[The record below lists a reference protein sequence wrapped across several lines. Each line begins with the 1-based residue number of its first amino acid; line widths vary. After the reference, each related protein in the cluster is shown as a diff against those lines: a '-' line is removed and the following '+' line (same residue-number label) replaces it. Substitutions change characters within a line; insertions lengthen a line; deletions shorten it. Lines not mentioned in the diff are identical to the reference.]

1 MNSPASWIDRDE
13 VARLLSTLGEP
24 VPRAAAPQ
32 GTEPG
37 SLEASPAPDGPGTTD
52 VPEPQPWMEPME
64 RFGLG
69 SLPSEEDEDACEELP
84 EPPPFSLAQSLRVA
98 ATLTAVRTWA
108 DEGGLLKRR
117 IPAET
122 EALDSLPPG
131 LESAPEAPQ
140 VESLV
145 NSEDS
150 GQAES
155 APTHPEWGTPV
166 FKEQEA
172 ATEEETAAPPDS
184 TGPDTSPGFTFSAI
198 PETGPEAKLTDRM
211 ADFEKLVIQHTEG
224 TLLAL
229 LDRDGHALS
238 FPQALADD
246 PASNRDFVQSV
257 TQMTRSMRRWGRPL
271 GLDHDTAM
279 HFPTQSEWLCLI
291 PILARPQDETSWVFL
306 AVRVPHPI
314 DPFLLDRFRS
324 ALRSTVSGRTE

>member
-13 VARLLSTLGEP
+13 VARLLSSLGEP
-24 VPRAAAPQ
+24 VPHAAAPQ
-32 GTEPG
+32 ATEPG

-64 RFGLG
+64 RFGVG
-69 SLPSEEDEDACEELP
+69 SLPSEEDDDASEDLP

-155 APTHPEWGTPV
+155 APTLPELGTPL

-172 ATEEETAAPPDS
+172 VTEEETAAPPNS
-184 TGPDTSPGFTFSAI
+184 TGPDTSPGFAFSAI
-198 PETGPEAKLTDRM
+198 PATGPEAKLTDRM

-238 FPQALADD
+238 FPQALTDD
-246 PASNRDFVQSV
+246 PATNREFVQSV

-279 HFPTQSEWLCLI
+279 HFPTRSEWLCLI
-291 PILARPQDETSWVFL
+291 PILARPQDATSWVFL

>member
-13 VARLLSTLGEP
+13 VARLLSSLGEP
-24 VPRAAAPQ
+24 VPHAAAPQ
-32 GTEPG
+32 ATEPG
-37 SLEASPAPDGPGTTD
+37 SLEASPAPDGPGTAD
-52 VPEPQPWMEPME
+52 EPEPQPWMEPME
-64 RFGLG
+64 RFGVG
-69 SLPSEEDEDACEELP
+69 SLPSEEDDDASEDLP

-155 APTHPEWGTPV
+155 APTLPELGTPL

-172 ATEEETAAPPDS
+172 VTEEETAAPPNS
-184 TGPDTSPGFTFSAI
+184 TGPDTSPGFAFSAI
-198 PETGPEAKLTDRM
+198 PATGPEAKLTDRM

-238 FPQALADD
+238 FPQALTDD
-246 PASNRDFVQSV
+246 PATNREFVQSV

-279 HFPTQSEWLCLI
+279 HFPTRSEWLCLI
-291 PILARPQDETSWVFL
+291 PILARPQDATSWVFL